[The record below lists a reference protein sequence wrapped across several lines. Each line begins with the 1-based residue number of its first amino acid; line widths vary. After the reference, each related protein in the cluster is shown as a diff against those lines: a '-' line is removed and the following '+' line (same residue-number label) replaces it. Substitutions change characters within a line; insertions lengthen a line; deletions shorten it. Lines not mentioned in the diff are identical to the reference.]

1 MSRLL
6 TTEAERRN
14 EVLRNPKRILQ
25 KLLGSDAEVEPFAG
39 TGEPLEQTVETFRD
53 VVKCRKIRNYIQE
66 QFGLNL
72 ALTPQVFHSLL
83 EIPQINYI
91 ETTKRDLEVETVSLK
106 EARSPND
113 PVSISNLNSVLR
125 ELYAN
130 LFLIK
135 ERVSKDFPN
144 AVLISEMQAQ
154 HIDRAQQLV
163 QSISVLHGNL
173 TGYLLTGWKAGR
185 IEKEFLS
192 LFPNSTKAHPLRST
206 FPLIEYELELYR
218 EALKIQNKWKP
229 VGLDLFALFRD
240 SQRLNPLLENI
251 QEMGNRLWQI
261 IYQSSDIR
269 QCVDLAGIDFGDI
282 QPLFDNDKVTLNPL
296 G

>member
-1 MSRLL
+1 MRDP
-6 TTEAERRN
+6 E
-14 EVLRNPKRILQ
+14 RILR
-25 KLLGSDAEVEPFAG
+25 KLLGPEIEVEPFAA

-53 VVKCRKIRNYIQE
+53 VVKCRKIRDHVQE

-72 ALTPQVFHSLL
+72 ALSPKVFYSLL
-83 EIPQINYI
+83 DIPQINYI

-106 EARSPND
+106 DIRAPD
-113 PVSISNLNSVLR
+113 APVTIANLNSVLR
-125 ELYAN
+125 ELYSN

-135 ERVSKDFPN
+135 ERINKDFPN
-144 AVLISEMQAQ
+144 AVLISEMRSEHIERVQ
-154 HIDRAQQLV
+154 HLAKTIA
-163 QSISVLHGNL
+163 VLHGNL

-185 IEKEFLS
+185 IENEFLS

-206 FPLIEYELELYR
+206 FPVIEHELELYH
-218 EALKIQNKWKP
+218 EILKVQNKWKG
-229 VGLDLFALFRD
+229 VELNLFDIVRHP
-240 SQRLNPLLENI
+240 QGINPLLENI

-269 QCVDLAGIDFGDI
+269 QCVDLVGIDFGDI
-282 QPLFDNDKVTLNPL
+282 QPLFDNTKVALNPL